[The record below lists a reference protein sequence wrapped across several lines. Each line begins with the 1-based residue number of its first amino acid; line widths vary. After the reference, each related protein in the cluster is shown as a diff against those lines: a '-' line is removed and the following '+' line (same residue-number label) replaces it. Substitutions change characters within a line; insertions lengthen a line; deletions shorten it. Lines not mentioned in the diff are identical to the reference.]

1 MELTIEIQ
9 IEIIKTKLENYQQQ
23 VYSLQLDLKCANILE
38 DEQWKERI
46 RLSSKR
52 LIQIMEVLQA
62 EMAKLK
68 DAISAKIT

>member
-9 IEIIKTKLENYQQQ
+9 IEIIRTKLENYQQQ

-52 LIQIMEVLQA
+52 LMQIMEVLQA
-62 EMAKLK
+62 EMTKLK
-68 DAISAKIT
+68 DAISAEIT